1 MEDSIHMIETFDLTK
16 KFGEV
21 IALDNLNLKIKKG
34 ELFGLMGPDGAGKT
48 TSLRLLS
55 AILEPTSGNARMAG
69 FDVIKESEKLKEHIG
84 YMPQR
89 FGLYEDLTVEEN
101 LDFFSDIFEI
111 PAKERKER
119 IKELMEFSQLHS
131 FRKYL
136 AGNLSGGM
144 KQKLGLSCVL
154 IHRPEILL
162 LDEPTTGVDP
172 SSRRDFWKILLE
184 QLKEGATIFISTP
197 YMDEAERCHRVGM
210 LHKGSL
216 LAVDTP
222 DEIKK
227 LLSGFLFEV
236 STNQPRSAWEVAQ
249 KSGVALSSVLF
260 GDRLHLLV
268 KEPDKD
274 IKLIEKQFVSSN
286 IKIIDT
292 KRISPTLEDVF
303 FSFLKTHE

>member
-1 MEDSIHMIETFDLTK
+1 MNSIVAIETFDLTK
-16 KFGEV
+16 RFDNTT
-21 IALDNLNLKIKKG
+21 ALERLNLKIKKG
-34 ELFGLMGPDGAGKT
+34 DLFGLVGPDGAGKT
-48 TSLRLLS
+48 TILRLLS
-55 AILEPTSGNARMAG
+55 GILKPTSGTAEVAG
-69 FDVIKESEKLKEHIG
+69 FNIIQESEKLKEHIG

-101 LDFFSDIFEI
+101 LDFFSDIFEVSK
-111 PAKERKER
+111 KERGER
-119 IKELMEFSQLHS
+119 IRELMDFSQLHP

-172 SSRRDFWKILLE
+172 SSRRDFWKILFQ
-184 QLKEGATIFISTP
+184 QLKQGVTIFISTP
-197 YMDEAERCHRVGM
+197 YMDEAERCHTVGM
-210 LHKGSL
+210 LYEGNF

-227 LLSGFLFEV
+227 LLTGFLFEI
-236 STNQPRSAWEVAQ
+236 STDKPRKAWEVAQ
-249 KSGVALSSVLF
+249 KSDAAASSVLF

-268 KEPDKD
+268 KDPEKD
-274 IKLIEKQFVSSN
+274 VEAIENEFARSN
-286 IKIIDT
+286 IKIDSLQ
-292 KRISPTLEDVF
+292 RISPTLEDVF

>member
-1 MEDSIHMIETFDLTK
+1 MDAIETFDLYRRFDRT
-16 KFGEV
+16 
-21 IALDNLNLKIKKG
+21 IAIDKINLKIKKG
-34 ELFGLMGPDGAGKT
+34 ELFGLVGPDGAGKT
-48 TSLRLLS
+48 TMLRLLS
-55 AILEPTSGNARMAG
+55 GILEPTSGTAEVAG
-69 FDVIKESEKLKEHIG
+69 FDIIQESEKLKEHIG

-101 LDFFSDIFEI
+101 LDFFSDIFEV
-111 PAKERKER
+111 PKKERGER
-119 IKELMEFSQLHS
+119 IKELMDFSQLHP

-144 KQKLGLSCVL
+144 KQKLGLACVL
-154 IHRPEILL
+154 IHRPQILL

-184 QLKEGATIFISTP
+184 QLKLGTTIFIATP

-210 LHKGSL
+210 LYQGTL
-216 LAVDTP
+216 LAVNTP

-227 LLSGFLFEV
+227 LLTGYLFEV
-236 STNQPRSAWEVAQ
+236 STDQPRKAWELAQ
-249 KSGVALSSVLF
+249 KLDVAISSVLF

-268 KEPDKD
+268 KDPEKD
-274 IKLIEKQFVSSN
+274 VKIIEQQFVNSN
-286 IKIIDT
+286 INIDSL

-303 FSFLKTHE
+303 FSFLKTYE

>member
-1 MEDSIHMIETFDLTK
+1 MHTIETFDLTK
-16 KFGEV
+16 RFDKTT
-21 IALDNLNLKIKKG
+21 ALDRLNLRIRKG
-34 ELFGLMGPDGAGKT
+34 DLFGLVGPDGAGKT
-48 TSLRLLS
+48 TILRLLS
-55 AILEPTSGNARMAG
+55 GILEPTSGIAKVAG
-69 FDVIKESEKLKEHIG
+69 FDIIKESEKLKEHIG

-101 LDFFSDIFEI
+101 LDFFSDIFEV
-111 PAKERKER
+111 PEKERGER
-119 IKELMEFSQLHS
+119 IRELMDFSQLYP

-154 IHRPEILL
+154 IHKPEILL

-172 SSRRDFWKILLE
+172 SSRRDFWKILFQ
-184 QLKEGATIFISTP
+184 QLKQGVTIFISTP

-210 LHKGSL
+210 LYKGNL

-227 LLSGFLFEV
+227 LLTGFLFEV
-236 STNQPRSAWEVAQ
+236 ATDQPRKAWEVAQ
-249 KSGVALSSVLF
+249 KSDVTISSVLF

-268 KEPDKD
+268 KDPEKD
-274 IKLIEKQFVSSN
+274 MKIVEEQFDRSN
-286 IKIIDT
+286 IKIDSLQ
-292 KRISPTLEDVF
+292 RISPTLEDVF
-303 FSFLKTHE
+303 FSFLKTDE

>member
-1 MEDSIHMIETFDLTK
+1 MDAIETFDLCRRFDKT
-16 KFGEV
+16 
-21 IALDNLNLKIKKG
+21 IAVDRLNLKIRKG
-34 ELFGLMGPDGAGKT
+34 ELFGLVGPDGAGKT
-48 TSLRLLS
+48 TMLRLLS
-55 AILEPTSGNARMAG
+55 GILEPTSGTAKVAG

-101 LDFFSDIFEI
+101 LDFFSDIFEV
-111 PAKERKER
+111 PKKERGER
-119 IKELMEFSQLHS
+119 IRELMDFSQLHP

-154 IHRPEILL
+154 VHRPEILL

-172 SSRRDFWKILLE
+172 SSRRDFWKILFE
-184 QLKEGATIFISTP
+184 QLKIGMTVFISTP

-210 LHKGSL
+210 LHKGTL

-227 LLSGFLFEV
+227 LLSGFLFEI
-236 STNQPRSAWEVAQ
+236 STDQPRKAWELTQ
-249 KSGVALSSVLF
+249 KSGVVISSVLF
-260 GDRLHLLV
+260 GDRLHMIV
-268 KEPDKD
+268 KEPEKD
-274 IKLIEKQFVSSN
+274 MKTIENEFVRSN
-286 IKIIDT
+286 IKIDSIQ
-292 KRISPTLEDVF
+292 RISPTLEDVF
-303 FSFLKTHE
+303 FSFLKTDE

>member
-1 MEDSIHMIETFDLTK
+1 MNSIVAIETFDLTK
-16 KFGEV
+16 RFDNTT
-21 IALDNLNLKIKKG
+21 ALERLNLKIKKG
-34 ELFGLMGPDGAGKT
+34 DLFGLVGPDGAGKT
-48 TSLRLLS
+48 TILRLLS
-55 AILEPTSGNARMAG
+55 GILKPTSGTAKVAG
-69 FDVIKESEKLKEHIG
+69 FNIIKESERLKEHIG

-111 PAKERKER
+111 PKKERGER
-119 IKELMEFSQLHS
+119 IRELMDFSRLHP

-172 SSRRDFWKILLE
+172 SSRRDFWKILFQ
-184 QLKEGATIFISTP
+184 QLKQGVTIFISTP

-210 LHKGSL
+210 LYKGNL
-216 LAVDTP
+216 LAIDTP

-227 LLSGFLFEV
+227 LLTGFLFEI
-236 STNQPRSAWEVAQ
+236 STDKPRKAWEVAQ
-249 KSGVALSSVLF
+249 KSDAATGSVLF
-260 GDRLHLLV
+260 GDRLHILV
-268 KEPDKD
+268 KDPEKD
-274 IKLIEKQFVSSN
+274 IKTIENEFARSN
-286 IKIIDT
+286 IKIDSLQ
-292 KRISPTLEDVF
+292 RISPTLEDVF